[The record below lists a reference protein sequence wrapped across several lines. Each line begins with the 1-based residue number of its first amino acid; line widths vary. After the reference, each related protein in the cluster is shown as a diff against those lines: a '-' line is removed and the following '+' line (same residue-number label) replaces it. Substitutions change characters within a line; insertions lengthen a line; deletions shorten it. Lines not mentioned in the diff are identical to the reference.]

1 MLQHVDQDFLLWNP
15 CTLRRRGRRGWWGE
29 NEIEEEEEQGEG
41 EGEERKMRGGGRRGE
56 ERRGYNAPMAFCIT
70 HSKTFILKL

>member
-41 EGEERKMRGGGRRGE
+41 EERKMRGEEEEGERRGE
-56 ERRGYNAPMAFCIT
+56 DTMHLW
-70 HSKTFILKL
+70 HSALPILKLSS